1 MCAYRDRFAQRVDLP
16 HFKVLSNDLLVEIS
30 RRNPQT
36 LDELEDVPG
45 MSPRVFKRH
54 ADGLLQA
61 VIAGRTAPILR
72 RERAPKP
79 EQAVLD
85 RLNVLHVWRKESG
98 KKLQVESDVVL
109 PRDYMEK
116 IAAKNPRNLVE
127 LKALMKNIP
136 WRFDHYGKEIFD
148 TIHPKG

>member
-1 MCAYRDRFAQRVDLP
+1 
-16 HFKVLSNDLLVEIS
+16 
-30 RRNPQT
+30 
-36 LDELEDVPG
+36 

-61 VIAGRTAPILR
+61 VIAGHTAPVLK

-85 RLNVLHVWRKESG
+85 RLNALHVWRKESG
-98 KKLQVESDVVL
+98 KKLQVESDVIL

-116 IAAKNPRNLVE
+116 IASKNPRNLVE
-127 LKALMKNIP
+127 LKALMKKIP
-136 WRFDHYGKEIFD
+136 WRFDHYGREIID